1 MASNPFDDNDPAIRE
16 RIERRAYHLWQGD
29 GEPHGRHDEYWERA
43 SELVHMEMAGNTG
56 QLPNPATLPGADPN
70 APDVIED
77 ARIQENLGE
86 FPDRFADQGEK
97 TATPRPRARK
107 KAEALPLEPPKPAAK
122 PAAVAEKAKLAKPAP
137 AATPKAAEKAKPA
150 ATPKAAAEQAKP
162 AKPTPAAKSK
172 PTTKSKG

>member
-16 RIERRAYHLWQGD
+16 RIERRAYHLWEAD

-43 SELVHMEMAGNTG
+43 SELVHMELAGNTG
-56 QLPNPATLPGADPN
+56 QLPNPATVPGADPN

-97 TATPRPRARK
+97 TATPKPRARK
-107 KAEALPLEPPKPAAK
+107 KAAPLPPPEPPKPAAK
-122 PAAVAEKAKLAKPAP
+122 AKPAET
-137 AATPKAAEKAKPA
+137 AKPKAAPKKASP
-150 ATPKAAAEQAKP
+150 PKSR
-162 AKPTPAAKSK
+162 T
-172 PTTKSKG
+172 